1 MVGHNMLRDGDK
13 TMLRHLK
20 FEITGS
26 SSSLVKFREL
36 CGVHVLSFTTRSLKP
51 IWGYYCHTNL
61 QRELNSSGMKLNIGC
76 DFSFPQGPEIKNLI
90 DLNDLCFNSWA
101 LQHNIESRGLL

>member
-51 IWGYYCHTNL
+51 I
-61 QRELNSSGMKLNIGC
+61 
-76 DFSFPQGPEIKNLI
+76 
-90 DLNDLCFNSWA
+90 
-101 LQHNIESRGLL
+101 

>member
-13 TMLRHLK
+13 TMSRHLK

-36 CGVHVLSFTTRSLKP
+36 FHGAVTACTNVTYIVVLKA
-51 IWGYYCHTNL
+51 
-61 QRELNSSGMKLNIGC
+61 NI
-76 DFSFPQGPEIKNLI
+76 ILI
-90 DLNDLCFNSWA
+90 VFL
-101 LQHNIESRGLL
+101 

>member
-1 MVGHNMLRDGDK
+1 MVFHNMLRDGDK

-36 CGVHVLSFTTRSLKP
+36 FHGAVTAC
-51 IWGYYCHTNL
+51 TNL
-61 QRELNSSGMKLNIGC
+61 TYIVVSKGKHYFNCFLIGHHW
-76 DFSFPQGPEIKNLI
+76 F
-90 DLNDLCFNSWA
+90 
-101 LQHNIESRGLL
+101 